1 MPREKKTEYFYYD
14 DKAIALYQR
23 PNSTLWQTRIVKE
36 DGKAFVRSTG
46 ERNFDK
52 ALAWARKEKMRAE
65 VLTEQGLDPNTKSF
79 KSVAELWLAAI
90 GRDPSNKPRKISDY
104 TKIVKRY
111 HIPYFG
117 KHKITQI
124 TQKTLG
130 EYEIWRAAFWQTGP
144 GAEQREETIRKRDGT
159 SYTREKTVT
168 SKGKGDA
175 EDTVLRQIFK
185 FAVSN
190 DYLDGSRMPIIGQKT
205 TRGDKGAVNR
215 RPAFTKEQA
224 KAILDYCNSFP
235 DDPSEKL
242 TNERMVFSAFIHLV
256 LGTGLR
262 PGKEHQP
269 IKWKHFSVKVV
280 GGVEHAYLTIVKN
293 TKTGTRQV
301 RCDSFVWPMLSGFR
315 YVSKFNGEDD
325 FVLANQETGEAVV
338 SFKRQFNTM
347 LKALR
352 LETDV
357 HGDNFVPYSLR
368 HTYATLKLNEG
379 VSDRL
384 VGINMGTGPDMI
396 HRYYGHDTSVSRA
409 NEFNTDIDWLTLD
422 GEKLKKVKRQ
432 RDPKKKP

>member
-1 MPREKKTEYFYYD
+1 MPREKKTEYFYLD
-14 DKAIALYQR
+14 DRAIALYQR
-23 PNSTLWQTRIVKE
+23 PNSSMWQARIVRE
-36 DGKAFVRSTG
+36 DGNAIVRSTG

-52 ALAWARKEKMRAE
+52 AVEWARREKMRAE
-65 VLTEQGLDPNTKSF
+65 VLTEQGLDPHTKSF

-90 GRDPSNKPRKISDY
+90 GRDPTNKPRKISDY

-124 TQKTLG
+124 TQKTLAD
-130 EYEIWRAAFWQTGP
+130 YEIWRAAFWQTGP
-144 GAEQREETIRKRDGT
+144 GAEQREETIRRADGST
-159 SYTREKTVT
+159 YTREKKVA
-168 SKGKGDA
+168 SRGKGDA

-185 FAVSN
+185 FAVN
-190 DYLDGSRMPIIGQKT
+190 HDFLDGSRMPNIGQKT
-205 TRGDKGAVNR
+205 TRGDKGAVKR
-215 RPAFTKEQA
+215 RPSFTKEQA

-235 DDPSEKL
+235 DTQSEKL
-242 TNERMVFSAFIHLV
+242 TNERLVFGAFIHLV

-269 IKWKHFSVKVV
+269 IKWKHFSLKIVDDVP
-280 GGVEHAYLTIVKN
+280 HAYLTIVKE
-293 TKTGTRQV
+293 TKTGTRLV

-347 LKALR
+347 LKALKM
-352 LETDV
+352 ETDV
-357 HGDNFVPYSLR
+357 QGDHFTPYCLR

-384 VGINMGTGPDMI
+384 VAINMGTSPDMI

-422 GEKLKKVKRQ
+422 AEKLKKVKRPPN
-432 RDPKKKP
+432 PKKKP

>member
-185 FAVSN
+185 FAVAN

-205 TRGDKGAVNR
+205 TRGDKGTLNR

-280 GGVEHAYLTIVKN
+280 EGVEHAYLTIVKN
-293 TKTGTRQV
+293 TKTGSRSV

-315 YVSKFNGEDD
+315 YVSKFNGEED
-325 FVLANQETGEAVV
+325 FVLANQETGEAVA

-347 LKALR
+347 LKALGM
-352 LETDV
+352 ETDV
-357 HGDNFVPYSLR
+357 HGDHFTPYSLR

-379 VSDRL
+379 VPERL
-384 VGINMGTGPDMI
+384 VGINMGTSPDMI
-396 HRYYGHDTSVSRA
+396 HLYYGHDTSVSRA